1 MNTRFKEIRKG
12 FNGALVFIMTHTA
25 GSNLTSSRS
34 NGEALRE
41 RFDI

>member
-1 MNTRFKEIRKG
+1 MNPRLKEIRKG
-12 FNGALVFIMTHTA
+12 FNRALVFIMTNTA
-25 GSNLTSSRS
+25 GSKLTSSRS